1 MASFGN
7 NNNFDECRCF
17 FRQVLQV
24 RPIPPLSKPAV
35 KKMGNSSNSYATS
48 PLEGS
53 VVDLISGI
61 EQQDNFNKQ
70 FKYRKKD
77 RKERHKTQRPPVLI

>member
-1 MASFGN
+1 MLFLPVGFTGRLIDN
-7 NNNFDECRCF
+7 WRTIT
-17 FRQVLQV
+17 
-24 RPIPPLSKPAV
+24 PTKPNI
-35 KKMGNSSNSYATS
+35 KKWVIHQIHMQAR

-70 FKYRKKD
+70 FKYRKVG
-77 RKERHKTQRPPVLI
+77 RTR

>member
-1 MASFGN
+1 
-7 NNNFDECRCF
+7 
-17 FRQVLQV
+17 
-24 RPIPPLSKPAV
+24 
-35 KKMGNSSNSYATS
+35 MGNSSNSYAR

-70 FKYRKKD
+70 FKYRKIGTSKK
-77 RKERHKTQRPPVLI
+77 RKTKRKKTFVLI